1 MDAPSLCEPG
11 MKYFLKGSLKE
22 CKKFRDSHST
32 LLFNL
37 GAFILLCIGFCGLLW
52 YRYKGKPSPE
62 EIKQKQRET
71 HSYLISK
78 LQQYTAARQKS
89 NPNMITDLPVWDRKI
104 A

>member
-1 MDAPSLCEPG
+1 MEKPSLCEPG

-22 CKKFRDSHST
+22 CKKFRDNHST

-37 GAFILLCIGFCGLLW
+37 GAIVILCIGIGGMLW

-78 LQQYTAARQKS
+78 LQQYTAAKQNS
-89 NPNMITDLPVWDRKI
+89 DPNMITNLPIWDRKI